1 MYKIG
6 VIGDKDS
13 VLGFM
18 AVGFSVTVVSDT
30 AEARNVLNAMAKTEE
45 YAAIFITE
53 QLASE
58 LNSEIEKYRDR
69 SLPAIIAIPSKEGSK
84 GYGIQS
90 IRKSVENAIGADILF
105 KNT

>member
-18 AVGFSVTVVSDT
+18 AVGFSVTTVQT
-30 AEARNVLNAMAKTEE
+30 AEEAKTALTAMAKNDE
-45 YAAIFITE
+45 YAVIFITE
-53 QLASE
+53 QLAIE
-58 LNSEIEKYRDR
+58 LNTEIEKYRDKP
-69 SLPAIIAIPSKEGSK
+69 LPAVIAIPAKEGSK

-90 IRKSVENAIGADILF
+90 IRKSVENAVGADILF
-105 KNT
+105 RNM